1 MSASTPAQIHAR
13 LKVFVIAARSLSFT
27 EAGESLCITTAAVS
41 QQIKALEEWLGFKL
55 FQRFSRRLELTEEGE
70 RLLATVSPAY
80 AKVDLAIHRLRG
92 GPLSGV
98 VRVRSLPSFLG
109 IWLVPRLPLLMQKY
123 PHIELSLEAEDS
135 AHSLREGDF
144 DIAID
149 LNDGGMPGFQS
160 TVLMEEAIF
169 PVVSPKLLSPER
181 PLSAVEDLK
190 YFPVLHDVTAWRGSE
205 PYGEWE
211 SYLRAIEATHVDVRR
226 GYMFNRH
233 QVTIDAAKVGMGVA
247 IARQRLTSDELA
259 SGILVEPFGKR
270 VMTGKSYCLVYA
282 AGALDDRRVA
292 AVHNWL
298 VEQAQGE
305 EASALVKAA
314 LNV

>member
-1 MSASTPAQIHAR
+1 MGATTPAQIHAR

-80 AKVDLAIHRLRG
+80 ANVDLAIHRLRG
-92 GPLSGV
+92 GPLSGI
-98 VRVRSLPSFLG
+98 VRIRSLPSFLG
-109 IWLVPRLPLLMQKY
+109 IWLVPRLPLLMQQY

-135 AHSLREGDF
+135 AHSLREGEF

-160 TVLMEEAIF
+160 TVLMQEAIF
-169 PVVSPKLLSPER
+169 PVISPKLLAATGR
-181 PLSAVEDLK
+181 PLASVDDLQH
-190 YFPVLHDVTAWRGSE
+190 FPVLHDVTAWRGSE

-211 SYLRAIEATHVDVRR
+211 SYLRAIDAAHVDVRR

-233 QVTIDAAKVGMGVA
+233 QATIDAAKVGMGVA
-247 IARQRLTSDELA
+247 IARQRLTLDELA
-259 SGILVEPFGKR
+259 SGLLIEPFGKR

-282 AGALDDRRVA
+282 AGALDDRRGA

-298 VEQAQGE
+298 VEQSQGE
-305 EASALVKAA
+305 DMARLVQAS
-314 LNV
+314 

>member
-1 MSASTPAQIHAR
+1 MSATTPAQIHAR

-27 EAGESLCITTAAVS
+27 EAGESLFITTAAVS

-80 AKVDLAIHRLRG
+80 ANVDLAIHRLRG
-92 GPLSGV
+92 GPLSGI
-98 VRVRSLPSFLG
+98 VRIRSLPSFLG
-109 IWLVPRLPLLMQKY
+109 IWLVPRLPLLMQQY

-160 TVLMEEAIF
+160 TVLMQEAIF
-169 PVVSPKLLSPER
+169 PVVSPKLLASTGK
-181 PLSAVEDLK
+181 PLASVDDLQH
-190 YFPVLHDVTAWRGSE
+190 FPVLHDVTAWRGSE

-211 SYLRAIEATHVDVRR
+211 SYLRAIDAAHVDVRR

-247 IARQRLTSDELA
+247 IARQRLTLGELA
-259 SGILVEPFGKR
+259 SGLLVEPFGKR

-298 VEQAQGE
+298 VAQTQGE
-305 EASALVKAA
+305 DLARLVHAL
-314 LNV
+314 

>member
-1 MSASTPAQIHAR
+1 MSATTPAQIHAR

-27 EAGESLCITTAAVS
+27 EAGESLFITTAAVS

-80 AKVDLAIHRLRG
+80 ANVDLAIHRLRG
-92 GPLSGV
+92 GPLSGI
-98 VRVRSLPSFLG
+98 VRIRSLPSFLG
-109 IWLVPRLPLLMQKY
+109 IWLVPRLPLLMQQY

-160 TVLMEEAIF
+160 TVLMQEAIF
-169 PVVSPKLLSPER
+169 PVVSPKLLAATGK
-181 PLSAVEDLK
+181 PLASVDDLQH
-190 YFPVLHDVTAWRGSE
+190 FPVLHDVTAWRGSE

-211 SYLRAIEATHVDVRR
+211 SYLRATDAAHVDVRR

-247 IARQRLTSDELA
+247 IPRQRLTSDELA
-259 SGILVEPFGKR
+259 SGLLVEPFGKR

-298 VEQAQGE
+298 VAQTQGE
-305 EASALVKAA
+305 DLARLVQAS
-314 LNV
+314 

>member
-1 MSASTPAQIHAR
+1 MGATTPAQIHAR

-80 AKVDLAIHRLRG
+80 ANVDLAIHRLRG
-92 GPLSGV
+92 GPLSGI
-98 VRVRSLPSFLG
+98 VRIRSLPSFLG
-109 IWLVPRLPLLMQKY
+109 IWLVPRLPLLMQQY

-135 AHSLREGDF
+135 AHSLREGEF

-160 TVLMEEAIF
+160 TVLMQEAIF
-169 PVVSPKLLSPER
+169 PVISPKLLAATGR
-181 PLSAVEDLK
+181 PLASVDDLQH
-190 YFPVLHDVTAWRGSE
+190 FPVLHDVTAWRGSE

-211 SYLRAIEATHVDVRR
+211 SYLRAIDAAHVDRCSE
-226 GYMFNRH
+226 GGH
-233 QVTIDAAKVGMGVA
+233 GCGDC
-247 IARQRLTSDELA
+247 S
-259 SGILVEPFGKR
+259 P
-270 VMTGKSYCLVYA
+270 
-282 AGALDDRRVA
+282 ALD
-292 AVHNWL
+292 L
-298 VEQAQGE
+298 G
-305 EASALVKAA
+305 
-314 LNV
+314 